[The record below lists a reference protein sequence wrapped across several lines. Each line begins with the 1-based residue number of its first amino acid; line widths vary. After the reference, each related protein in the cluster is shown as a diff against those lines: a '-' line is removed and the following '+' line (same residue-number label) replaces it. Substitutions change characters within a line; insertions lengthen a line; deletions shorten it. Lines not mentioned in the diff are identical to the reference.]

1 MSQVQKAV
9 GKFRRN
15 QISCLDLRIYM
26 VTTTRIATADLKMSL
41 SRRGGFRG
49 GKGGG
54 IFRDAPWAYDPEIK
68 IENKPSELYPVRPPC
83 TFHIHW
89 IPVEVIAVFT
99 LYLLLNGDQDMKIIV
114 PRSLSRIE
122 KLQVSRY
129 RTLRDQIHQGPLY
142 TVLGDN
148 GRISKQ
154 GGKLSKAQIDPFNGV
169 QTYTM
174 KYRRQTRRIP
184 RLDGRPYGSLIP
196 SMFETWIY

>member
-1 MSQVQKAV
+1 
-9 GKFRRN
+9 
-15 QISCLDLRIYM
+15 
-26 VTTTRIATADLKMSL
+26 
-41 SRRGGFRG
+41 
-49 GKGGG
+49 
-54 IFRDAPWAYDPEIK
+54 
-68 IENKPSELYPVRPPC
+68 
-83 TFHIHW
+83 
-89 IPVEVIAVFT
+89 
-99 LYLLLNGDQDMKIIV
+99 MKIIV

-196 SMFETWIY
+196 SMFETWIYQKESYESLIIGICYRTVILSQGTLVSFRSHTFKNKYQWFVYQKKKEASTRKVHRLPRY